1 MGNKRGIKEARQGAR
16 GEAKKGKEKGV
27 LLNVLVLLL
36 VLLVSLLG
44 CTGKTE
50 TPTPVRGEVKGKLL
64 EEENLLPLKGALV
77 VLAPYR
83 SENEWVLNA
92 NFATTTDNDG
102 SFALSDVEAGSYLV
116 LYDRTGE
123 ALVAKESWNGKE
135 LSFLD
140 NMILVCQDS
149 ETLAEFAYAPIRN
162 GITYP
167 GHGHVVILEW
177 GLILE
182 YKVKESADFGEGT
195 PMQIEVESN
204 QITEIEI
211 LARQR

>member
-1 MGNKRGIKEARQGAR
+1 MANKKDIEEVREGAH
-16 GEAKKGKEKGV
+16 EAKRRRGS
-27 LLNVLVLLL
+27 LLSVLVLLS

-44 CTGKTE
+44 CNGGTA
-50 TPTPVRGEVKGKLL
+50 TPTTVRGEVKGKLL

-77 VLAPYR
+77 VLAQYR

-102 SFALSDVEAGSYLV
+102 SFILSDVEAGAYLV
-116 LYDRTGE
+116 LYERTGE
-123 ALVAKESWNGKE
+123 ALTTQESWNGKE
-135 LSFLD
+135 LNFLD

-149 ETLAEFAYAPIRN
+149 ETQAEFAYAPIRN
-162 GITYP
+162 NITYP

-182 YKVKESADFGEGT
+182 YKESAAFGEGT
-195 PMQIEVESN
+195 PMQIEVEPD

-211 LARQR
+211 LAWQF